1 VLRKGC
7 CARRRRPNLVDIP
20 DVGHDVL
27 LEHPERC
34 SGCEADPN
42 VSQMS
47 GARGME
53 AARMELRGKEALMRH
68 WQIAVGVAVLGIASL
83 SWTVVRAQHA
93 SAPRRE
99 KTTVIFVCEHGAA
112 QSVIA
117 AAYFNRLAAERH
129 LPYRAIARGASPQEN
144 PSVATAAG
152 LKADNMP
159 VSGENPKGLSDA
171 EAANAVRIVAFCSI
185 PDKFARIAPIEKYED
200 VPLVADGYAASRDK
214 IVHYVKQVLDEL
226 ERTRK

>member
-1 VLRKGC
+1 
-7 CARRRRPNLVDIP
+7 
-20 DVGHDVL
+20 
-27 LEHPERC
+27 
-34 SGCEADPN
+34 
-42 VSQMS
+42 
-47 GARGME
+47 
-53 AARMELRGKEALMRH
+53 MELRGKALMRH

-83 SWTVVRAQHA
+83 SWTVVRAPHA
-93 SAPRRE
+93 SAPRGE

-117 AAYFNRLAAERH
+117 AAYFNRLVAERH

-144 PSVATAAG
+144 PNVGTAAG

-159 VSGENPKGLSDA
+159 VSGDNPKGLFDA
-171 EAANAVRIVAFCSI
+171 EAANAVRIVAFCPI

-200 VPLVADGYAASRDK
+200 VPLVADGYAAARDK